1 METIWT
7 NLPELAAAT
16 IGVVMAVSNLLTM
29 FIDESKVK
37 GILKPI
43 VAILNLFAGNVLK
56 NKNATDNT

>member
-1 METIWT
+1 METIWA